1 MAEPDRSSQRRDAIL
16 AAAEKVFDAHG
27 YAGTTIDAV
36 AEAAGVAKGS
46 VYNYFDSKRD
56 LFYQVFA
63 HVGSAADADITPMLS
78 DPHLAA
84 TEKLQRLLDY
94 WFERM
99 SYFQRVGRLVL
110 EFWATAARHEQE
122 QAELSKTFKQMY
134 ARWRGQIASIL
145 QEGIESGQFDPNFD
159 TRVAAALIMAMLDG
173 VEIQSIM
180 GMGIVLDA
188 RFLAAIKRSILISM
202 SAGGASLA
210 DPAGGGGAINDEQ

>member
-36 AEAAGVAKGS
+36 AVAAGIAKGS
-46 VYNYFDSKRD
+46 VYNYFESKRD
-56 LFYQVFA
+56 LFYQVFTQ
-63 HVGSAADADITPMLS
+63 VGSAAEADITPMLS
-78 DPHLAA
+78 DPNLAA

-110 EFWATAARHEQE
+110 EFWATAARHDQE
-122 QAELSKTFKQMY
+122 QVELSKTFQQMY

-145 QEGIESGQFDPNFD
+145 QEGIQSGQFDPNFD
-159 TRVAAALIMAMLDG
+159 AGVAAALIMAMLDG
-173 VEIQSIM
+173 VQIQSIM
-180 GMGIVLDA
+180 GMGIVLNA
-188 RFLAAIKRSILISM
+188 RFLAAMKRSVLISV
-202 SAGGASLA
+202 SVGGASKA
-210 DPAGGGGAINDEQ
+210 DAAGDGGVING